1 GLICDDTGR
10 AATSNSNTATSDLIR
25 CLLGSGARSRESVR
39 SARRLE
45 EPRDLAGHRLAP
57 GLAIR
62 EHRPAVHRD
71 RQLTEAAPADPRRNV
86 QRALDLVTKA
96 YRLAAQI
103 HSDQAALDLD
113 LHCPAF

>member
-1 GLICDDTGR
+1 MT
-10 AATSNSNTATSDLIR
+10 TTSDLIR
-25 CLLGSGARSRESVR
+25 CLLGQELVRGRVVR
-39 SARRLE
+39 SAGRLE
-45 EPRDLAGHRLAP
+45 EPRDLAGRRLAP

-62 EHRPAVHRD
+62 EHRPAVHCD
-71 RQLTEAAPADPRRNV
+71 RQLAEAAPADPSRNV

-103 HSDQAALDLD
+103 HSDQAALDFD